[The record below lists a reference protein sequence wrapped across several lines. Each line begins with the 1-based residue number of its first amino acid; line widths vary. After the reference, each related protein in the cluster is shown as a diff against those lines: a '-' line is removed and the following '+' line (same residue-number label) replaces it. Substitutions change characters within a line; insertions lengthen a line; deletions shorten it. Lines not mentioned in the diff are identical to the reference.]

1 MSFVSDLCGHF
12 DVYCVMLLVVYLN
25 RVHRD
30 GNKVV
35 LVHVVELPEL
45 SLNKA
50 RMCSCCTIS
59 LL

>member
-1 MSFVSDLCGHF
+1 MCN
-12 DVYCVMLLVVYLN
+12 VYFVVYLN

-30 GNKVV
+30 GNKVI

-50 RMCSCCTIS
+50 SM
-59 LL
+59 